1 MAWTL
6 QPRSYMQV
14 IRPNLY
20 NLAYRRTG
28 AYKGMGSLGQVEVP
42 PPGTTGGPCPGS
54 PGCPGYVD
62 PYQNLSTTMEG
73 VLIGQNVFMTTD
85 AYNQLLRGSVTQPA
99 TTITNYLPWILG
111 VGLLLVLAA
120 SGGRR

>member
-6 QPRSYMQV
+6 QPRSWMQV

-28 AYKGMGSLGQVEVP
+28 AYKGMGALGQPELAQ
-42 PPGTTGGPCPGS
+42 TGAPCPMS

-62 PYQNLSTTMEG
+62 PYQNLSTAMEG
-73 VLIGQNVFMTTD
+73 VLTGQNVFMTTD
-85 AYNQLLRGSVTQPA
+85 AYNQLLRSSATATPA
-99 TTITNYLPWILG
+99 PVTNYLPWILG
-111 VGLLLVLAA
+111 IGLLLVLAA
-120 SGGRR
+120 GGGRR